1 MDVLEGLNF
10 SLLYIN
16 LSAFYYYLGFTMNH
30 IRLIYSVD
38 SLFLYS
44 HLNSVELLSD
54 KKQKKRKK
62 N

>member
-1 MDVLEGLNF
+1 
-10 SLLYIN
+10 
-16 LSAFYYYLGFTMNH
+16 MNH
-30 IRLIYSVD
+30 IRLFYSVD